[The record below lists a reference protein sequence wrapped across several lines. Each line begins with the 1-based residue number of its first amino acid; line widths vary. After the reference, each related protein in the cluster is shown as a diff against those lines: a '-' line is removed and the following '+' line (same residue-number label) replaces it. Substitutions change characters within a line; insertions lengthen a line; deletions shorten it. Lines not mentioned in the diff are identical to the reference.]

1 MSPRLFPPRVDAHV
15 DQYLAAHR
23 ELRDSTPTNPDHRT
37 LRLYADLAWAKLVKV
52 AGSDT
57 AAREA
62 IKRRRVSESA
72 GMRNLRPMNRRQFLL
87 GGHVANPYFASVEMY
102 DREAEPTGDTVVIDR
117 LVARYLLGHALQ
129 TDGRHPVAHNEAIAH
144 LRDRLK

>member
-1 MSPRLFPPRVDAHV
+1 MTTRLFPVRVTAQV
-15 DQYLAAHR
+15 DQFLAAEREYAAAAYDHPHHR
-23 ELRDSTPTNPDHRT
+23 S
-37 LRLYADLAWAKLVKV
+37 LRLFADLAWAKLVKV

-62 IKRRRVSESA
+62 VKQRRAPQSA
-72 GMRNLRPMNRRQFLL
+72 GMRNLRPIT
-87 GGHVANPYFASVEMY
+87 NPYFASVEMY
-102 DREAEPTGDTVVIDR
+102 DREAEPAGDVVVIDR

-129 TDGRHPVAHNEAIAH
+129 TDGRHPVAHTEAITH

>member
-1 MSPRLFPPRVDAHV
+1 MSLRLFPPRVDAQV
-15 DQYLAAHR
+15 DQYLAARR
-23 ELRDSTPTNPDHRT
+23 ELRDSTPTNPEHRT

-62 IKRRRVSESA
+62 IKRRRAPESA
-72 GMRNLRPMNRRQFLL
+72 GMRNLRP
-87 GGHVANPYFASVEMY
+87 VANPYFASVEMY

>member
-1 MSPRLFPPRVDAHV
+1 MNARLFPVRVTAQV
-15 DQYLAAHR
+15 DQFVAAEREYINAAYDHPHR
-23 ELRDSTPTNPDHRT
+23 RS
-37 LRLYADLAWAKLVKV
+37 LRLFADLAWAKLVKV

-62 IKRRRVSESA
+62 VKQRRTVESA
-72 GMRNLRPMNRRQFLL
+72 GMRNLRPII
-87 GGHVANPYFASVEMY
+87 NPYFASVDMY
-102 DREAEPTGDTVVIDR
+102 DREQEPTGDTVVIDR

-129 TDGRHPVAHNEAIAH
+129 TDGRHPVAHGEAIAH